1 MDSVVQTIIWL
12 DNKIKIA
19 KLALAIGE
27 SYADP
32 SVLNNFLFDSDGL
45 NPHRFLPIT
54 N

>member
-1 MDSVVQTIIWL
+1 MIWL

-19 KLALAIGE
+19 KLALALGK
-27 SYADP
+27 SLSDP

-45 NPHRFLPIT
+45 NPHRFLPII